1 MGKEI
6 EAFYGLGVSLSLLAE
21 FVGFLVVCPFFAAA
35 AVFLQK
41 KFGWGIDFVAGGNI
55 ILAFTDRTNESQ

>member
-21 FVGFLVVCPFFAAA
+21 FVGFLVVGPFFAAA

-41 KFGWGIDFVAGGNI
+41 KFCLGIDFITRGNV